1 MTDSYTCTETTKP
14 RRGGPR
20 ECPMSCDEC
29 GENGHHFGAGLCGDS
44 DSDPEHAAAICG
56 VKFWVNCKHCDAWIE
71 LTDDD

>member
-1 MTDSYTCTETTKP
+1 
-14 RRGGPR
+14 
-20 ECPMSCDEC
+20 MSCDEC